1 MQNKEKTRQELI
13 EITDRLLKE
22 DRDGFKKLTEAEQKT
37 LEKTLLEIEGLDIKV
52 ASQDNVIN
60 NQVNRVRKKK
70 KTSNNSQYK
79 LTWSLDT

>member
-1 MQNKEKTRQELI
+1 MI

-37 LEKTLLEIEGLDIKV
+37 LEKILLEIEGLDIKV

>member
-1 MQNKEKTRQELI
+1 MI

-37 LEKTLLEIEGLDIKV
+37 PEKILLEIEGLDIKV

-79 LTWSLDT
+79 

>member
-1 MQNKEKTRQELI
+1 VQNKETRQELI

-37 LEKTLLEIEGLDIKV
+37 LEKILLEIEGLDIKV